1 MKRRFISI
9 LVIFIVLSLNNFL
22 INCDTNT
29 FKSES
34 TPLLEKAQKKTST
47 WDFFQKTSKD
57 NQNMAEKALGIFVL
71 GIICFI
77 ISIYLTCW
85 NERRA
90 VKEVEFTD
98 FISKES
104 KCISVGNGV
113 KVDKV
118 EPDMSYIVSGTL
130 ELDKQ
135 AEIPNLDLE
144 FKYGGGRIFIISYE
158 VEKYSI
164 HTYTNSENEQKTVKE
179 WVYNYESNVDEKFK
193 SRIIT
198 GEGSINGVYKVNL
211 EKLSYLVEK
220 NQTKSLA
227 DNKYK
232 HIFSSN
238 DSDIMTKYFN
248 TDSNGEI
255 KVFLKD
261 DYAYVIRKDAD
272 KATNFSEKDYP
283 FSEDDRRISIKYV
296 SYIDLLV
303 LCTTNISSNSSR
315 SIRIN
320 SR

>member
-1 MKRRFISI
+1 MKRTYVSI
-9 LVIFIVLSLNNFL
+9 LVIFLVFSANMLFIACNEDMSK
-22 INCDTNT
+22 I
-29 FKSES
+29 ES
-34 TPLLEKAQKKTST
+34 TPSKEKAQKKTST

-57 NQNMAEKALGIFVL
+57 NQNMAEKALAVFVA

-113 KVDKV
+113 KVEKI

-135 AEIPNLDLE
+135 AEIPNLDLD
-144 FKYGGGRIFIISYE
+144 FKYGGGRIFIIKYE

-164 HTYTNSENEQKTVKE
+164 HTYTNSENETKTVKE
-179 WVYNYESNVDEKFK
+179 WVYNYESNVDEKYQSK
-193 SRIIT
+193 VIT
-198 GEGSINGVYKVNL
+198 GEGSINGIYKVNL
-211 EKLSYLVEK
+211 EKLSYLVDK
-220 NQTKSLA
+220 NQTRSIV

-232 HIFSSN
+232 HIFGSN
-238 DSDIMTKYFN
+238 ELDLVTNYFKKDSPSD
-248 TDSNGEI
+248 I

-272 KATNFSEKDYP
+272 KVTNFSEKDYN

-296 SYIDLLV
+296 
-303 LCTTNISSNSSR
+303 R
-315 SIRIN
+315 
-320 SR
+320 